1 MGCQWL
7 YLVTLATLLEL
18 FLGLSLFR
26 QKHVYGSIALEERE
40 PWQDWQGRRD
50 ARGEEGR
57 DGRNGRG
64 RDGRNGQREEWRDWR
79 DEWRG
84 IDTSRWQGEFFF
96 CKRGD
101 LLRFVFISRSIHF
114 G

>member
-1 MGCQWL
+1 M
-7 YLVTLATLLEL
+7 Y
-18 FLGLSLFR
+18 S
-26 QKHVYGSIALEERE
+26 SIALEERE

-50 ARGEEGR
+50 AWGEEGR

-84 IDTSRWQGEFFF
+84 IDTSRWQGEFVFF
-96 CKRGD
+96 SQTWRPAPVCVD
-101 LLRFVFISRSIHF
+101 LEVDPLWIVILPVLQIQHVTWLTQDGIEIAS
-114 G
+114 